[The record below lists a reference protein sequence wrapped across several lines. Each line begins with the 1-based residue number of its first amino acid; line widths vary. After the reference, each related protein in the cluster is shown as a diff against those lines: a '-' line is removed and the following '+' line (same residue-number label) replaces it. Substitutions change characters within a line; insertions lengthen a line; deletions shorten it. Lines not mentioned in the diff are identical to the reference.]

1 MGTEMLAIPALSM
14 GVKGF
19 TSGTVNAFPELNV
32 ELFRLFKEGKLDQAA
47 KLQQKILKLAE
58 ILSMGPEISTMYACV
73 NLRGINFGRPRRPL
87 RPLSFELQEKIK
99 DEISQLG
106 LLEEPYY

>member
-1 MGTEMLAIPALSM
+1 
-14 GVKGF
+14 VKGF

-32 ELFRLFKEGKLDQAA
+32 ELFRLFKEGKLEQAA
-47 KLQQKILKLAE
+47 KLQLKISKLID
-58 ILSMGPEISTMYACV
+58 ILSMGPVISTMYTCV

-87 RPLSFELQEKIK
+87 RPLSSELQDRIK
-99 DEISQLG
+99 NRIIHLG